1 MATVE
6 DTEMQDLMKYILSGF
21 PEDMK
26 MLPAYVKPYNT
37 YKSALYI
44 VDNLITFGD
53 RVVVPHALRQPVLHL
68 LHAAHQ
74 EVDRNKARSADVI
87 FWHGI
92 VGDISRHREACQ
104 ACQKMAK
111 STDLHKAQEPGTRFP
126 GTSW

>member
-44 VDNLITFGD
+44 VET
-53 RVVVPHALRQPVLHL
+53 
-68 LHAAHQ
+68 
-74 EVDRNKARSADVI
+74 
-87 FWHGI
+87 
-92 VGDISRHREACQ
+92 
-104 ACQKMAK
+104 
-111 STDLHKAQEPGTRFP
+111 
-126 GTSW
+126 